1 MHRSLIET
9 ILGGIVLVA
18 AFAFLGYAYT
28 ISDVQGVGGYPVHAY
43 FERVDGMSVGDEVR
57 MAGVKV
63 GTVAALDVNPETYLV
78 DMTMTLDANIK
89 LYTDAFAAIQ
99 TEGLFGGKYVL
110 IDPGGGEEEVIK
122 PGGSISFV
130 QDSVI
135 LDELVQKIVSFAK
148 VERSKAAGEETKE

>member
-9 ILGGIVLVA
+9 ILGGIVLIA
-18 AFAFLGYAYT
+18 AFAFLGYAYMV
-28 ISDVQGVGGYPVHAY
+28 SDVQGVGGYPVHAY

-57 MAGVKV
+57 MAGVKI
-63 GTVAALDVNPETYLV
+63 GTVSALDVDPETYLV
-78 DMTMTLDANIK
+78 DMTMTLDANVQ

-110 IDPGGGEEEVIK
+110 VDPGGGEIDLIE
-122 PGGSISFV
+122 PGDAVSFV

-148 VERSKAAGEETKE
+148 VERAKANKDESE